1 MSIGKGFSG
10 RSKNCRGT
18 GIAVEKKKHEKTAVG
33 TTHLPASP
41 WEKFRLNST
50 AGSLSHCWVPVLQI
64 SCESRFYKPRKS
76 KHFPV
81 HKRKVSRVIKWDKMV
96 SEALSEAPCYISNTS
111 RSKTL
116 SYVKTFIW
124 AIWKYVQMSFY
135 LSKQSKHKQYRNTT
149 RKSFFFLLL
158 VTQKFSLIS

>member
-33 TTHLPASP
+33 TTHLPACP

-124 AIWKYVQMSFY
+124 SIWKYVQMSFY